1 VISRRIF
8 IGIGLGV
15 FAMPLAAT
23 SATFVAQCCA
33 AEAQAGKVWRIGFL
47 GVTSGP
53 VPGSDPSP
61 NAFLRRLR
69 DLGYI
74 EGKNIALEFRYSEG
88 RTERYPV
95 LAAELVNLKVDV
107 LVAES
112 TPAAIAAKQASSTV
126 PIVMVSVDDPVGAK
140 LIDSLARPGGNITGL
155 SLLAPELAAKRLDLL
170 KQTLPKISRVAVLWN
185 SANEGMRLRFRETQ
199 IAAPV
204 LGVTLQSVTVQSP
217 DDFNTVFAAMTRDR
231 PESLL
236 VLADTVTVANSRRTV
251 EFATRNRVPAIYE
264 WRGFVDAGGL
274 MSYGVDFSEHFRRAV
289 YFVDKILKGAKPGDL
304 PVEQPSKFELV
315 INLKTA
321 KTLGLTIPQSLLLR
335 ADEIIQ

>member
-1 VISRRIF
+1 MMNRRTF
-8 IGIGLGV
+8 LCGLTLGTLS
-15 FAMPLAAT
+15 APL
-23 SATFVAQCCA
+23 A
-33 AEAQAGKVWRIGFL
+33 AEAQQAGRVWRIGFL

-53 VPGSDPSP
+53 VPGSDPSL

-126 PIVMVSVDDPVGAK
+126 PIVMVSVGDPVGAK

-274 MSYGVDFSEHFRRAV
+274 MSYGVDFSEHFRRAA

-321 KTLGLTIPQSLLLR
+321 KALGLTIPQSILVR
-335 ADEIIQ
+335 ADDVIQ